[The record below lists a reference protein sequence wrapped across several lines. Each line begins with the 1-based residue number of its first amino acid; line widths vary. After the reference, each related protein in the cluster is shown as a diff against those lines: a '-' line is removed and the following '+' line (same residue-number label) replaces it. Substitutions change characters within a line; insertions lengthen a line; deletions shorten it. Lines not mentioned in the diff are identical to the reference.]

1 MKRLASLENKFGH
14 NTKLEE
20 AKSEREW
27 RQITQKTITEA
38 STERWRTSAAKKR
51 SLLLYL
57 KYKLAPDCE
66 PFYRGDRESA
76 LLFQA
81 RTGSLTTQ
89 QRRWEL
95 FDADPSCRLCGAT
108 EETIQHIMMDC
119 PRLGARAHPTLSLA
133 EYLSLSDDSV
143 DTRVEHTE
151 SAKRRLKLWDRL
163 CRQVDKHPDRVQRSD
178 GLVTG
183 RQHVG
188 NDDTNDTDA
197 TG

>member
-1 MKRLASLENKFGH
+1 M
-14 NTKLEE
+14 
-20 AKSEREW
+20 
-27 RQITQKTITEA
+27 TEA

-51 SLLLYL
+51 SLQLYL

-81 RTGSLTTQ
+81 RTGSLNTQ

-133 EYLSLSDDSV
+133 EYLGLSDDSV
-143 DTRVEHTE
+143 DTRVEHNE
-151 SAKRRLKLWDRL
+151 SAKRRLKLWD
-163 CRQVDKHPDRVQRSD
+163 CAGKC
-178 GLVTG
+178 
-183 RQHVG
+183 
-188 NDDTNDTDA
+188 TNTPTESSAA
-197 TG
+197 TAWRRARRADSTTLARR